1 MRITYDLLHKFAR
14 DTVNA
19 RKRTEPDL
27 HAAYLIG
34 SLLDEVPLLG
44 GTTDIDLILVHRYQ
58 APIERETAA
67 ITPEVSLD
75 IRHKLIED
83 FEPHR
88 KLRQDPILGYPL
100 ANNNIALHDT
110 DHWLEFIQAGV
121 SADFHRPDN
130 VLARTRTMLD
140 EARSRWFTLLQSPPV
155 DHAHWVQGYLAILS
169 LAANAANGLIAP
181 PLTTRRFLIDFELGV
196 TSLGVPKILAG
207 FQGLLGSPD
216 IGAEDLLE
224 WSDALEAEF
233 DRLDAE
239 RTPTHLAPCR
249 QAYYLNAIR
258 WLATSEFASATTWPL
273 LKIWTDLRCL
283 NGKGASGEW
292 ESCLERLQ
300 LAADQL
306 ETKTEALDAYL
317 DTVEVVLETWA
328 NAYA

>member
-14 DTVNA
+14 ETVNT

-44 GTTDIDLILVHRYQ
+44 GSTDIDLVFVHRYQ
-58 APIERETAA
+58 APVERETVA

-75 IRHKLIED
+75 IRHKVVDD

-100 ANNNIALHDT
+100 TKNQILLYDN
-110 DHWLEFIQAGV
+110 DHWLEFIQSGV
-121 SADFHRPDN
+121 SADFHRPEN
-130 VLARTRTMLD
+130 VLARVRAMLD
-140 EARSRWFTLLQSPPV
+140 EARTQWFDLLQSPPV
-155 DHAHWVQGYLAILS
+155 DRSHWVQRYMTILA

-196 TSLGVPKILAG
+196 TDLGAPKILAG
-207 FQGLLGSPD
+207 FQGLLGRPE
-216 IGAEDLLE
+216 IGAEDLLT
-224 WSDALEAEF
+224 WAGALETAF
-233 DRLDAE
+233 LGLDPE
-239 RTPTHLAPCR
+239 RTPTNLAPCR
-249 QAYYLNAIR
+249 HAYYLDAIR
-258 WLATSEFASATTWPL
+258 WLATSEFSSATVWPL
-273 LKIWTDLRCL
+273 LKVWTDLRCL
-283 NGKGASGEW
+283 GCNESPEAW
-292 ESCLERLQ
+292 ESLLSRLQ
-300 LAADQL
+300 LAPDQL

-317 DTVEVVLETWA
+317 DNVEVVLESWA